1 LGARRL
7 TLLRHGHAQSADG
20 CPEDFERVLTHRGQS
35 EAQMMATRIAQGS
48 PLPDLILVSP
58 ALRTRATAERVAAAC
73 ELDPKHVRS
82 ARELYLAAPETVW
95 RLVQELDEAVA
106 HVLICGHNP
115 SLSQI
120 ASRLGPAPQPRELP
134 TAGLATA
141 AWSGAAWADLMPET
155 AASCE
160 LDQPDAPRPGRGVRA
175 QRQV

>member
-1 LGARRL
+1 
-7 TLLRHGHAQSADG
+7 
-20 CPEDFERVLTHRGQS
+20 
-35 EAQMMATRIAQGS
+35 MATRIAHKS
-48 PLPDLILVSP
+48 PPPDLILVSP
-58 ALRTRATAERVAAAC
+58 ALRTRATAELVAAAC
-73 ELDPKHVRS
+73 ELDPTHVRS

-95 RLVQELDEAVA
+95 RLVQELDETVA

-141 AWSGAAWADLMPET
+141 AWSGAAWADLLPET

-160 LDQPDAPRPGRGVRA
+160 LDRPDA
-175 QRQV
+175 